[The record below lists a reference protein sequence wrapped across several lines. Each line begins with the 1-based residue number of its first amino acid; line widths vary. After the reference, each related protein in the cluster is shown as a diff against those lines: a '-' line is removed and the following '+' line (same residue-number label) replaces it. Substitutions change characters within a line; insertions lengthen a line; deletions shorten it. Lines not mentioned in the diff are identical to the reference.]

1 MSHHSHC
8 RPIGLVG
15 RAVLCPPVAVQELGA
30 HEVTPYPFEATKR
43 RHRFAHLRRAD
54 DHSGIVKIFRLSR
67 VLLLIGLA
75 ANLPVR
81 NGECTTAPEPGDLRG
96 VGKVTFPITC
106 ASDVQPD
113 FARGV
118 ALLHS
123 FFYEEA
129 RRVFT
134 SIAERDPQC
143 AMAQWGIAMTWWH
156 PIWTPPTPDEMR
168 AGKAAI
174 EKAMAMNSGT
184 DRERGFITALNTYY
198 NTSDGS
204 SGAPVGQSC
213 HGPVGPRDRVVAY
226 EKAMRQ
232 LRDKYPD
239 DFEVQTFYA
248 FAVLSVGYGTPNDT
262 TLSKQLEAAA
272 ILEKLW
278 QQNPNHPGVVHY
290 LIHSY
295 DYPQLAQRGLAA
307 AQAYNSIAPWVPHAL
322 HMPSHIF
329 TRLGMWDE
337 SIAAN
342 RASADASRAYAAM
355 RHRNANEAEE
365 LHALDYMA
373 YSFLQGARD
382 AEAKNIVDLAAKVR
396 KTNPELEFSA
406 AYALAAIP
414 TRYAFERN
422 DWAAAAVLAIP
433 NLPHWNSFPFMEALI
448 EYGHALGR
456 AHIGDLEGA
465 RKAIARMQQLRDAT
479 KEPKF
484 DYFKSHLDLQMQAA
498 SAWLAVG
505 EGKKKEATDILRRAA
520 DAEDILGKHPVS
532 PGAFVPIR
540 EQLGSLLL
548 EMGQPKEA
556 QREFEAALKIYP
568 GRFKGLYG
576 AAQAAEQ
583 AGDNENAS
591 RYYTKLAAQT
601 SKAAGS
607 RDELIHVSE
616 FLSAQAKATDSKD
629 VATAR
634 D

>member
-1 MSHHSHC
+1 MQ
-8 RPIGLVG
+8 
-15 RAVLCPPVAVQELGA
+15 RAASGA
-30 HEVTPYPFEATKR
+30 AKSFSS
-43 RHRFAHLRRAD
+43 LRRSHRGVA
-54 DHSGIVKIFRLSR
+54 SKMVRSFSPR
-67 VLLLIGLA
+67 VLLFLA
-75 ANLPVR
+75 LAGSLTIR
-81 NGECTTAPEPGDLRG
+81 HGECASVPEPGDLRAA
-96 VGKVTFPITC
+96 GKVEFPVSCTP
-106 ASDVQPD
+106 SVQSE
-113 FARGV
+113 FTRCV

-134 SIAERDPQC
+134 SVAERDPKC

-156 PIWTPPTPDEMR
+156 PIWTPPTPNEMS
-168 AGKAAI
+168 AGKAAS
-174 EKAMAMNSGT
+174 EKAMAMKGVT
-184 DRERGFITALNTYY
+184 DRERGFINALNVYY
-198 NTSDGS
+198 NAPDS
-204 SGAPVGQSC
+204 STAAAVGQSC

-248 FAVLSVGYGTPNDT
+248 FAVLATGYATPNDT
-262 TLSKQLEAAA
+262 SLTKQLEAAG

-278 QQNPNHPGVVHY
+278 KQNANHPGVVHY

-295 DYPQLAQRGLAA
+295 DYPQFAQRGLTA
-307 AQAYNSIAPWVPHAL
+307 AQTYDSIAPWVPHAL

-342 RASADASRAYAAM
+342 RVSAEASRAYAAM
-355 RHRNANEAEE
+355 RHRDATEAEE

-373 YSFLQGARD
+373 YSYLQEAQD
-382 AEAKNIVDLAAKVR
+382 VEAKKIVDVAAKVR

-422 DWAAAAVLAIP
+422 DWASAATLTVP
-433 NLPHWNSFPFMEALI
+433 NLPHWSSFPFMEALI

-456 AHIGDLEGA
+456 AHTGDLDGA
-465 RKAIARMQQLRDAT
+465 RKAITRMQELRDAT
-479 KEPKF
+479 KDPKF

-498 SAWLAVG
+498 SAWVAAS
-505 EGKKKEATDILRRAA
+505 EGKKSEAIEMLRHAA

-548 EMGQPKEA
+548 ETGQSKEA
-556 QREFEAALKIYP
+556 QQEFEAALKIYP
-568 GRFKGLYG
+568 GRFRGLYG

-583 AGDNENAS
+583 AGDKQNAS
-591 RYYTKLAAQT
+591 RYYAKLAAQT
-601 SKAAGS
+601 AQSSGS
-607 RDELIHVSE
+607 RDELNHVRE
-616 FLSAQAKATDSKD
+616 FRAAQAKAAADAKD
-629 VATAR
+629 VASTSE
-634 D
+634 

>member
-1 MSHHSHC
+1 MVRWRSL
-8 RPIGLVG
+8 RLVFLVG
-15 RAVLCPPVAVQELGA
+15 LASSFLAVNFLKSA
-30 HEVTPYPFEATKR
+30 
-43 RHRFAHLRRAD
+43 
-54 DHSGIVKIFRLSR
+54 
-67 VLLLIGLA
+67 
-75 ANLPVR
+75 
-81 NGECTTAPEPGDLRG
+81 TAPEPGDLRG

-106 ASDVQPD
+106 APDVQSD

-129 RRVFT
+129 RRVFA
-134 SIAERDPQC
+134 SLAERDPKC

-156 PIWTPPTPDEMR
+156 PIWTPPTPDEMS

-174 EKAMAMNSGT
+174 KKAMAMKAGT
-184 DRERGFITALNTYY
+184 DREQGFITALNVYY
-198 NTSDGS
+198 NTPDS
-204 SGAPVGQSC
+204 SKASAVGQSC

-226 EKAMRQ
+226 EKAMHQ
-232 LRDKYPD
+232 LRDKYPN

-248 FAVLSVGYGTPNDT
+248 FAVLAVGYATPNDT
-262 TLSKQLEAAA
+262 SLSKQLEAAA
-272 ILEKLW
+272 IFEKLW
-278 QQNPNHPGVVHY
+278 KRNANHPGVVHY
-290 LIHSY
+290 LIHCY
-295 DYPQLAQRGLAA
+295 DYPATAQRGLAA
-307 AQAYNSIAPWVPHAL
+307 AQSYASIAPWVPHAL

-342 RASADASRAYAAM
+342 GASADASRAYTAM
-355 RHRNANEAEE
+355 RHRNATEAEE

-373 YSFLQGARD
+373 YSYLQEARD
-382 AEAKNIVDLAAKVR
+382 TEAKKIVDLTAKVR

-422 DWAAAAVLAIP
+422 DWTAAAALAIP
-433 NLPHWNSFPFMEALI
+433 NLPHWSSFPFMEALI
-448 EYGHALGR
+448 EYGHALGG
-456 AHIGDLEGA
+456 AHTGDLDGA

-479 KEPKF
+479 KDPKF
-484 DYFKSHLDLQMQAA
+484 DYFKKHLDLQMLAA
-498 SAWLAVG
+498 SAWVAAA
-505 EGKKKEATDILRRAA
+505 ESKKAEAIDMLRRAA
-520 DAEDILGKHPVS
+520 DADDILGKHPVS

-548 EMGQPKEA
+548 EMGRPQEA
-556 QREFEAALKIYP
+556 QQEFEAALKIYP
-568 GRFKGLYG
+568 GRFRGLYG

-583 AGDNENAS
+583 AGDNETAS

-607 RDELIHVSE
+607 RDELNHVRE
-616 FLSAQAKATDSKD
+616 FLSAKAKPAASKE
-629 VATAR
+629 VASTR
-634 D
+634 E

>member
-1 MSHHSHC
+1 MLRFGWARFVCLIAFISTSF
-8 RPIGLVG
+8 
-15 RAVLCPPVAVQELGA
+15 VLRDLKSA
-30 HEVTPYPFEATKR
+30 
-43 RHRFAHLRRAD
+43 
-54 DHSGIVKIFRLSR
+54 
-67 VLLLIGLA
+67 
-75 ANLPVR
+75 
-81 NGECTTAPEPGDLRG
+81 TAPEPGDLRG

-106 ASDVQPD
+106 SSEVQSD

-129 RRVFT
+129 RRVLT
-134 SIAERDPQC
+134 SVAERDPSC

-174 EKAMAMNSGT
+174 ESAMSMKTGT
-184 DRERGFITALNTYY
+184 ERERGFVTALNTYY
-198 NTSDGS
+198 NTPES
-204 SGAPVGQSC
+204 STAAPVGQSC

-248 FAVLSVGYGTPNDT
+248 FAVLSVGYATPNDT

-278 QQNPNHPGVVHY
+278 KQNPNHPGVVHY

-295 DYPQLAQRGLAA
+295 DYPQLAQSGLAA
-307 AQAYNSIAPWVPHAL
+307 AQAYHSIAPWVPHAL

-342 RASADASRAYAAM
+342 QASAEASRAYAAM
-355 RHRNANEAEE
+355 RHRDATEAEE

-373 YSFLQGARD
+373 YSYLQEARD
-382 AEAKNIVDLAAKVR
+382 AEAKEIVDRAAKVR

-422 DWAAAAVLAIP
+422 DWTAAAALQIP
-433 NLPHWNSFPFMEALI
+433 ELPDWKSYPFMEALI

-479 KEPKF
+479 KDPKF

-498 SAWLAVG
+498 SAWLAVS
-505 EGKKKEATDILRRAA
+505 EGKKKEAIDMLRHAA

-540 EQLGSLLL
+540 EQLGNLLL
-548 EMGQPKEA
+548 ATGQPKEA

-568 GRFKGLYG
+568 GRFRGLFG
-576 AAQAAEQ
+576 AAQAAEK
-583 AGDNENAS
+583 AGDNETAS

-601 SKAAGS
+601 PKAGDS
-607 RDELIHVSE
+607 RDELNHLRE
-616 FLSAQAKATDSKD
+616 FLSAKAKPADSKD
-629 VATAR
+629 VVSTR
-634 D
+634 E

>member
-1 MSHHSHC
+1 M
-8 RPIGLVG
+8 L
-15 RAVLCPPVAVQELGA
+15 
-30 HEVTPYPFEATKR
+30 PF
-43 RHRFAHLRRAD
+43 
-54 DHSGIVKIFRLSR
+54 SR
-67 VLLLIGLA
+67 ILLLIGLVV
-75 ANLPVR
+75 NLPVR
-81 NGECTTAPEPGDLRG
+81 DGKCAASPEPGDLRG

-106 ASDVQPD
+106 APDVQSD

-134 SIAERDPQC
+134 SVAERDPKC

-156 PIWTPPTPDEMR
+156 PIWTPPTPDEMA

-174 EKAMAMNSGT
+174 EKAMSLNAGS

-198 NTSDGS
+198 NTADSLS
-204 SGAPVGQSC
+204 AAPVGQSC
-213 HGPVGPRDRVVAY
+213 HGPVGPRDRVIAY

-248 FAVLSVGYGTPNDT
+248 FAVLATGYATPNDT
-262 TLSKQLEAAA
+262 SLSKQLEAAG

-278 QQNPNHPGVVHY
+278 KQNANHPGVVHY

-295 DYPQLAQRGLAA
+295 DYPQFAQRGLTA
-307 AQAYNSIAPWVPHAL
+307 AQTYNSIAPWVPHAL

-342 RASADASRAYAAM
+342 RASAEASRAYSAM
-355 RHRNANEAEE
+355 RHRDATEAEE

-373 YSFLQGARD
+373 YSYLQEAQD
-382 AEAKNIVDLAAKVR
+382 AEAKKIVDIAAKVK
-396 KTNPELEFSA
+396 KTNPEREFSA

-422 DWAAAAVLAIP
+422 DWAAAANLSIP
-433 NLPHWNSFPFMEALI
+433 NLPHWSSFPFMEALI

-456 AHIGDLEGA
+456 AHTGDLDGA

-498 SAWLAVG
+498 LAWVAAA
-505 EGKKKEATDILRRAA
+505 EGKKNDAIDMLRRAA
-520 DAEDILGKHPVS
+520 DSEDILGKHPVS

-540 EQLGSLLL
+540 EQLGALLL
-548 EMGQPKEA
+548 EMGQPTEA

-568 GRFKGLYG
+568 GRFRGLFG

-591 RYYTKLAAQT
+591 RYYKKLAAQT
-601 SKAAGS
+601 SKAGGS
-607 RDELIHVSE
+607 RDELNHVRE
-616 FLSAQAKATDSKD
+616 FLSAQAKAADSKG
-629 VATAR
+629 VASAR
-634 D
+634 E

>member
-1 MSHHSHC
+1 MLRYY
-8 RPIGLVG
+8 RP
-15 RAVLCPPVAVQELGA
+15 AVLV
-30 HEVTPYPFEATKR
+30 VTLA
-43 RHRFAHLRRAD
+43 
-54 DHSGIVKIFRLSR
+54 SG
-67 VLLLIGLA
+67 LLA
-75 ANLPVR
+75 VR
-81 NGECTTAPEPGDLRG
+81 NVKSATGPEPGDLRAA
-96 VGKVTFPITC
+96 GKVEFPITC
-106 ASDVQPD
+106 APEAQSD

-134 SIAERDPQC
+134 SVAERDPKC

-156 PIWTPPTPDEMR
+156 PIWTPPTPEEMS

-174 EKAMAMNSGT
+174 EKAMAMNAGT
-184 DRERGFITALNTYY
+184 DRERGFITALNVYY
-198 NTSDGS
+198 NTPDS
-204 SGAPVGQSC
+204 STAGAVGQSC
-213 HGPVGPRDRVVAY
+213 HGPVGPRDRVIAY
-226 EKAMRQ
+226 ERAMRQ
-232 LRDKYPD
+232 PRDKYPD
-239 DFEVQTFYA
+239 DFETQTFYA
-248 FAVLSVGYGTPNDT
+248 FAVLAVGYATPGDT
-262 TLSKQLEAAA
+262 RLSKQLEAAA

-278 QQNPNHPGVVHY
+278 KQNANHPGVVHY
-290 LIHSY
+290 LIHCY
-295 DYPQLAQRGLAA
+295 DYPQFAQRGLAA
-307 AQAYNSIAPWVPHAL
+307 AQTYDSIAPWVPHAL

-342 RASADASRAYAAM
+342 KASAEASRAYAAM
-355 RHRNANEAEE
+355 RHRDATEAEE

-373 YSFLQGARD
+373 YSYLQEAQD
-382 AEAKNIVDLAAKVR
+382 IEAKKLVDLAAKVR

-422 DWAAAAVLAIP
+422 DWASAATLTVP
-433 NLPHWNSFPFMEALI
+433 NLPHWSSFPFMEALI

-456 AHIGDLEGA
+456 AHIGDLDGA

-479 KEPKF
+479 KDPKF

-498 SAWLAVG
+498 SAWVAAA
-505 EGKKKEATDILRRAA
+505 EGKRNDAIDMLRRAA
-520 DAEDILGKHPVS
+520 DSEDILGKHPVS

-540 EQLGSLLL
+540 EQLGTLLL
-548 EMGQPKEA
+548 EVGEAKEA

-576 AAQAAEQ
+576 AAQAAEL
-583 AGDNENAS
+583 AGDNEKAS

-601 SKAAGS
+601 SKAGGS
-607 RDELIHVSE
+607 RDELNHVRK
-616 FLSAQAKATDSKD
+616 FLSAEAKAADSNG
-629 VATAR
+629 VASAHE
-634 D
+634 